1 MEKRAINATDA
12 PAPVGGYAQA
22 MEVAGAKRTLNVS
35 GQIPVA
41 VDGTVLQ
48 GFKAQCR
55 PAWANVEA
63 HG

>member
-1 MEKRAINATDA
+1 
-12 PAPVGGYAQA
+12 

-63 HG
+63 HE